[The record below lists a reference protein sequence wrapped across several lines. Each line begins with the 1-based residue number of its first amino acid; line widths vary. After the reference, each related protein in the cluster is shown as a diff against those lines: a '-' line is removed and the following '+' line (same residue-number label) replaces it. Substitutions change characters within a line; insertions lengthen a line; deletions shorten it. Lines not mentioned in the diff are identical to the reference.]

1 MSPKDFPHTSSIRE
15 ERLPHI
21 WCSGCGLG
29 IILHAYADALEETEL
44 DLDKVV
50 TISGVGC
57 AGRASGYVKTDAFH
71 TTHGRAL
78 PLATGVNLSQPELKI
93 VIISGDGDLSSIGGN
108 HTIHAARRNVDM
120 LVICSNNFNYGMTGA
135 QFGPT
140 TPNEIKTPTSP
151 YGNVE
156 HPFNLVALVATAGAT
171 MVSRWTVMHPLQLK
185 QSIKRGLTKKGFSFI
200 EVISP
205 CTTGYGR
212 NNNMSPID
220 MMKTLR
226 KVGKIKKVHPT
237 EAICDPEK
245 EIILGDFVDFEKP
258 TYNDAYEKVMQRAGQ
273 RNED

>member
-1 MSPKDFPHTSSIRE
+1 MGCKDNDVEIANPSHITLIILTSSNISNYYYIE
-15 ERLPHI
+15 NQIFLIYEAM
-21 WCSGCGLG
+21 
-29 IILHAYADALEETEL
+29 HALCF
-44 DLDKVV
+44 V
-50 TISGVGC
+50 S
-57 AGRASGYVKTDAFH
+57 
-71 TTHGRAL
+71 
-78 PLATGVNLSQPELKI
+78 PVNLVFQ
-93 VIISGDGDLSSIGGN
+93 
-108 HTIHAARRNVDM
+108 
-120 LVICSNNFNYGMTGA
+120 
-135 QFGPT
+135 
-140 TPNEIKTPTSP
+140 
-151 YGNVE
+151 
-156 HPFNLVALVATAGAT
+156 VATAGAT